1 MKKRTAFI
9 GAILSLIPISQPLL
23 FKTGVALSSSA
34 VMLSL
39 PQKVNAESA
48 EFYFNRGYENM
59 EEGDYYGAIANFNK
73 LIKQYP
79 YYSEIHVSYH
89 NRGVS
94 KESINDFSGAL
105 KDYEEAVLI
114 NSDYSP
120 SFVGIGNMKLEF
132 KEYIGALTAYDQAIR
147 INSKETDAYIG
158 RCNTKLSLKEY
169 YGAISDCNKA
179 IKLYLIT

>member
-9 GAILSLIPISQPLL
+9 GVILSLIPLGQPLL
-23 FKTGVALSSSA
+23 IKTGVFVSSSIL
-34 VMLSL
+34 MLSL

-48 EFYFNRGYENM
+48 EFYSNRGYEKM
-59 EEGDYYGAIANFNK
+59 EEGDYYGAIADFNK

-79 YYSEIHVSYH
+79 YYSEIHITYH

-114 NSDYSP
+114 NSGYSP
-120 SFVGIGNMKLEF
+120 SFV
-132 KEYIGALTAYDQAIR
+132 
-147 INSKETDAYIG
+147 
-158 RCNTKLSLKEY
+158 
-169 YGAISDCNKA
+169 
-179 IKLYLIT
+179 